1 MCKPLPHE
9 PWYAYLLRYVQEQ
22 PRVVMAV
29 IGWAAAVWIY
39 LDFKEFLTQQG
50 KILTKIELR
59 IDHIERELEQQKNL
73 PQLHE
78 SDN

>member
-1 MCKPLPHE
+1 MCKPLPGE

-50 KILTKIELR
+50 QLMTKIELR
-59 IDHIERELEQQKNL
+59 LDHIERELEHKQTTQ
-73 PQLHE
+73 PSHE

>member
-73 PQLHE
+73 PQFHE

>member
-1 MCKPLPHE
+1 MCKLLPQE

-22 PRVVMAV
+22 PRVAMAV
-29 IGWAAAVWIY
+29 IGWVAAVWIY
-39 LDFKEFLTQQG
+39 LDFKDFLTQQG
-50 KILTKIELR
+50 QILTKIELR

-78 SDN
+78 NDN